1 MLCCLYVMPGKQPL
15 NNNALSLL
23 ASAGIITTCKIR
35 WGDEGMRYHVVTAWW
50 VILLIYQLISYQY
63 TPFFQVMTCTIG
75 HLTITMVLY
84 CVTLFRYNN
93 GVITNNRVCLLELVM
108 IMTSDKDSDLR
119 LSIRGYF
126 EKITNELFIA
136 IIAVTLFILT

>member
-1 MLCCLYVMPGKQPL
+1 
-15 NNNALSLL
+15 
-23 ASAGIITTCKIR
+23 
-35 WGDEGMRYHVVTAWW
+35 
-50 VILLIYQLISYQY
+50 
-63 TPFFQVMTCTIG
+63 MTCTIG

-93 GVITNNRVCLLELVM
+93 GVITNNQVCLLELVK
-108 IMTSDKDSDLR
+108 IMTSDKDSSLR

-136 IIAVTLFILT
+136 EIAVTLFILTLSAEAFHFLDVG